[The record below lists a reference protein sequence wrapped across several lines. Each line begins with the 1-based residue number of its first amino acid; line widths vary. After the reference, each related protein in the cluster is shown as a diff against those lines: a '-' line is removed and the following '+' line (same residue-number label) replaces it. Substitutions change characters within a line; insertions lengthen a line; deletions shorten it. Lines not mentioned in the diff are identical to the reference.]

1 MTPFVLV
8 PGLNCDARV
17 YAGIANAIWPYGP
30 VTVANHF
37 EGATMEEI
45 ATAIL
50 EAAPP
55 TFGLAGFS
63 MGGYIAFEMLRQ
75 APERVTRLALLD
87 TTARPDTAEATEN
100 RLRNIALAEKGR
112 FIDAFDATH
121 PKSVHPD
128 NAASE
133 DIYATNRAMAEATG
147 PERYV
152 VHQRAIIARPDSR
165 PDLARIKVPT
175 LVLVGEADQIT
186 PPDAAEEMH
195 KAIAGS
201 RLVTIPRAGH
211 MSPIEQPQAVQAAM
225 REWAAG

>member
-8 PGLNCDARV
+8 PGLNCDARI
-17 YAGIANAIWPYGP
+17 YAGVANAIWPCGP

-37 EGATMEEI
+37 EGTTMAEI
-45 ATAIL
+45 AASIL
-50 EAAPP
+50 AAAPP

-63 MGGYIAFEMLRQ
+63 MGGYIAFEIMRQ
-75 APERVTRLALLD
+75 APERVQKLAMLD

-100 RLRNIALAEKGR
+100 RHRQIALAQKGK
-112 FIDAFDATH
+112 FIEAFDSTH

-128 NAASE
+128 NVANE
-133 DIYATNRAMAEATG
+133 DIYATNRGMAEANG

-152 VHQRAIIARPDSR
+152 VHQRAIIARADSR
-165 PDLARIKVPT
+165 PDLEAIKVPT
-175 LVLVGEADQIT
+175 LILVGEGDQIT

-195 KAIAGS
+195 KGIAKS

-211 MSPIEQPQAVQAAM
+211 MSPVEQPQAVQAAM

>member
-1 MTPFVLV
+1 
-8 PGLNCDARV
+8 
-17 YAGIANAIWPYGP
+17 
-30 VTVANHF
+30 
-37 EGATMEEI
+37 
-45 ATAIL
+45 
-50 EAAPP
+50 
-55 TFGLAGFS
+55 

-201 RLVTIPRAGH
+201 RLVTISRAGH

>member
-152 VHQRAIIARPDSR
+152 VHQRAIIVRPDSR
-165 PDLARIKVPT
+165 PDLAGIKVPT